1 MAGLLA
7 RRMAGT
13 QGHRC
18 GRGPDVVSSAS
29 GVLLAETRR
38 KPGRVLLTGLAVI
51 VATVFAAGTMLFSET
66 LRGYLTAGDVVTPT
80 GATVVVHPSELPDV
94 SGPESAAELVGQ
106 VADLDGV
113 EDAVG
118 VWDASVTTD
127 PSGASANWTVV
138 SDPMTGP
145 LSRLETPVQGSLP
158 AGPGEV
164 AISQETA
171 ERTGLG
177 AGGTITIPED
187 YDEPERTLTITGVVD
202 VPGADDDNVMFAA
215 PDDVVSMG
223 GWLEQIDVAAAS
235 GADATEL
242 AGQVGELVGNPGA
255 VVTGEEQR
263 TAEGES
269 AADVVTAVLV
279 GVGVFAGLSVVAAV
293 VVVASTFRIV
303 LTQRRTQ
310 LALLRCVGARRDQLI
325 RAVLAEAVVTGVV
338 AGLLGVGVAMV
349 AGYALLA
356 VIRSSGMRDVPD
368 LVVSWPMLAGV
379 LLVAVLATVVA
390 ALAPA
395 LAAARIPPVAA
406 LGTAGSGEAGAPKT
420 AGRLV
425 FAGLLAVAAAGL
437 AVLGSASG
445 GSPLEAMLTIAVSG
459 MTAFAA
465 VIAAGPVLVRAVGAT
480 VGRLVAVIGR
490 GPGRLATANAAQVP
504 RRTAA
509 TISVLSLGVGLTS
522 ALLVA
527 LATVQ
532 AGAEQTIAEQ
542 FPSEILV
549 SALDSSSAEAFA
561 GKLSE
566 NPDLVARADGDVVL
580 VEPAE
585 GANPAAVRAAVE
597 AAADE
602 DGMTV
607 EFAAD
612 ARAELENQ
620 LAISSMIGLGLVGM
634 TLLVAVVGVGV
645 TLMLS
650 ITERVRETGLLR
662 AVGLTR
668 PGVRTMVALEAA
680 LSGSGAAVLGVV
692 IGAVYGVLAAKA
704 LELDT
709 ASTQLPVLQ
718 LVGLVVA
725 VVVVAMLAAVVPA
738 VRAGRVP
745 PIRALQEA

>member
-1 MAGLLA
+1 
-7 RRMAGT
+7 
-13 QGHRC
+13 
-18 GRGPDVVSSAS
+18 
-29 GVLLAETRR
+29 
-38 KPGRVLLTGLAVI
+38 
-51 VATVFAAGTMLFSET
+51 
-66 LRGYLTAGDVVTPT
+66 
-80 GATVVVHPSELPDV
+80 
-94 SGPESAAELVGQ
+94 
-106 VADLDGV
+106 
-113 EDAVG
+113 
-118 VWDASVTTD
+118 
-127 PSGASANWTVV
+127 
-138 SDPMTGP
+138 MTGP
-145 LSRLETPVQGSLP
+145 LSRLDTPAQGSLP
-158 AGPGEV
+158 ARPGEV
-164 AISQETA
+164 AIGEQTA
-171 ERTGLG
+171 QRTGIVT
-177 AGGTITIPED
+177 GGTVTIPED
-187 YDEPERTLTITGVVD
+187 YGEPERTFTVTGVVD
-202 VPGADDDNVMFAA
+202 VPADGATNWMFAV
-215 PDDVVSMG
+215 PDDEVFAR
-223 GWLEQIDVAAAS
+223 GWPYQIDVAAAPDTDPAALVRS
-235 GADATEL
+235 
-242 AGQVGELVGNPGA
+242 VGDVVGNPST

-269 AADVVTAVLV
+269 AAEAVTAVLI
-279 GVGVFAGLSVVAAV
+279 GVGVFAGLAVVAAV

-310 LALLRCVGARRDQLI
+310 LALLRCVGARRGQLI

-338 AGLLGVGVAMV
+338 AGLLGVGIAML
-349 AGYALLA
+349 AGYGLLA
-356 VIRSSGMRDVPD
+356 VIRTSGMNDVPD

-425 FAGLLAVAAAGL
+425 LAGLLAAAAAGL
-437 AVLGSASG
+437 AVLGSGSG

-465 VIAAGPVLVRAVGAT
+465 VIAAGPVLVRAIGAT

-542 FPSEILV
+542 FPAEILV
-549 SALDSSSAEAFA
+549 SALDASSAEAFA

-580 VEPAE
+580 VEPVE
-585 GANPAAVRAAVE
+585 GANAAAVRATVE

-612 ARAELENQ
+612 ARAELENT

-650 ITERVRETGLLR
+650 VTERVRETGLLR

-692 IGAVYGVLAAKA
+692 IGAVYGLLATKA

-709 ASTQLPVLQ
+709 ASAQVPVLQ

-725 VVVVAMLAAVVPA
+725 VVVVAMLAATVPA
-738 VRAGRVP
+738 FRAGRVP

>member
-1 MAGLLA
+1 
-7 RRMAGT
+7 
-13 QGHRC
+13 
-18 GRGPDVVSSAS
+18 VVASAS
-29 GVLLAETRR
+29 AVLLAETRR
-38 KPGRVLLTGLAVI
+38 KPGRVLLTGLAII

-66 LRGYLTAGDVVTPT
+66 LRGYLTAGDVVTPV
-80 GATVVVHPSELPDV
+80 GATVVVHPSELSDL
-94 SGPESAAELVGQ
+94 SGPEAAAELVGQ
-106 VADLDGV
+106 VAGIDGV
-113 EDAVG
+113 EAAVG

-127 PSGASANWTVV
+127 PNGASTDWTVV

-145 LSRLETPVQGSLP
+145 LSRLETAAEGSLP
-158 AGPGEV
+158 GRPGEV

-177 AGGTITIPED
+177 PGGTITIPED
-187 YDEPERTLTITGVVD
+187 YDEPERTLSITGVVD
-202 VPGADDDNVMFAA
+202 VPGSDDDNVLFAV
-215 PDDVVSMG
+215 PDEVVSMG
-223 GWLEQIDVAAAS
+223 GWLEQIDVAAS

-263 TAEGES
+263 TAEGQNAAES
-269 AADVVTAVLV
+269 VTAVLV
-279 GVGVFAGLSVVAAV
+279 GVGVFAGLSVIAAV

-310 LALLRCVGARRDQLI
+310 LALLRCVGARQGQLI
-325 RAVLAEAVVTGVV
+325 RAVLAEAVVTGLVAGVLGVV
-338 AGLLGVGVAMV
+338 AAMLAGYGLLA
-349 AGYALLA
+349 A
-356 VIRSSGMRDVPD
+356 IRSSGMRDVPD

-406 LGTAGSGEAGAPKT
+406 LGAAGSGEAGAPKT

-425 FAGLLAVAAAGL
+425 FAGLLAAAAAGL
-437 AVLGSASG
+437 AVLGSSAG

-465 VIAAGPVLVRAVGAT
+465 VIAAGPVLVRAIGAT
-480 VGRLVAVIGR
+480 VGRLVAAIGR

-542 FPSEILV
+542 FPGEILV
-549 SALDSSSAEAFA
+549 SALDSSSAESFA
-561 GKLSE
+561 RKLSE
-566 NPDLVARADGDVVL
+566 NRDLVARADGDVVL
-580 VEPAE
+580 VNPAE
-585 GANPAAVRAAVE
+585 GANAAAVRASVE
-597 AAADE
+597 AAAE
-602 DGMTV
+602 EEGLTA

-612 ARAELENQ
+612 ARAEMENQ

-634 TLLVAVVGVGV
+634 TLLVAIVGVGV

-680 LSGSGAAVLGVV
+680 LSGSGAAVLGVA
-692 IGAVYGVLAAKA
+692 IGAVYGLLGAKA

-709 ASTQLPVLQ
+709 ASAQVPVLQ

-738 VRAGRVP
+738 IRAGRVS